1 MAIDEALLD
10 CFTPD
15 SDPPILRLYGWSPAA
30 FSFGRFQNPE
40 ETIDLDRCHA
50 DNITAVRRIT
60 GGGIIFHGSELTY
73 SLVVSSDFAGG
84 GSRVKDAFFQLTSFL
99 LDFYRQ
105 LGLDADYAANRRTGE
120 RFGSR
125 TALCFAGLESCDILI
140 NGKKIGGNAQRR
152 IRNII
157 FQHGSIPLESLTRE
171 SQKYLLTPSREI
183 EESTTSLTAE
193 GVTESREQLAAA
205 VAASFSER
213 FRLPLCRCG
222 LTDAEQARAGE
233 LIQKSA

>member
-10 CFTPD
+10 CFSPD
-15 SDPPILRLYGWSPAA
+15 TDPPILRLYGWNPAA

-40 ETIDLDRCHA
+40 ETIDLGRCKT
-50 DNITAVRRIT
+50 DNVQAVRRIT

-73 SLVVSSDFAGG
+73 SLVVPTGFAGG

-105 LGLDADYAANRRTGE
+105 LGLDVDYAANLRTGE
-120 RFGSR
+120 RLGGR

-140 NGKKIGGNAQRR
+140 RGKKIGGNAQRR
-152 IRNII
+152 IRDII

-183 EESTTSLTAE
+183 EESTTSLAAE
-193 GVTESREQLAAA
+193 RVTDSREILAAK
-205 VAASFSER
+205 VAASFSDR
-213 FRLPLCRCG
+213 FGTSLCQCD
-222 LTDAEQARAGE
+222 LTEAEHARARE